1 MNYYSTTG
9 NIEPVSF
16 RESLFQ
22 GLAPDGGLY
31 LPEEIPNQWRDVVRR
46 KAPFP
51 ELAFDVLRPFVQG
64 EISDSA
70 FGDIVQSAFS
80 FEIKLVEIQE
90 GTFVLELFHGPTL
103 AFKDFGARFM
113 ARTME
118 YFLQKKSQ
126 ELTILVATSGDTG
139 SAVSSGFYGIEG
151 IRVFILYPKGR
162 VSPTQEKQLT
172 TLGGNISA
180 LEVEGSFDDC
190 QRLAKSAFL
199 NQHLRKKIQLS
210 SANSINIARLLP
222 QSVYYHWAYQEME
235 MEFPAVF
242 SVPSGNFGNL
252 TGGLIGKKMG
262 LPVEKFIASTNVND
276 VVPVYLETGVFY
288 PKPSVQTISNA
299 MDVGNPSNLDRMTS
313 LYGND
318 IDNIR
323 FEIMG
328 MSFNDQETIRAIRD
342 IFEETRYIL
351 DPHTAVGYLGL
362 NKYHKDFNKNA
373 VGIILSTAHPSKF
386 SECIE
391 PAIGQSIPIPER
403 LNECLD
409 KRMYKMSL
417 PNDENALSE
426 VLLTT

>member
-139 SAVSSGFYGIEG
+139 SAVANGFYGIEG

-190 QRLAKSAFL
+190 QRLVKSAFL

-252 TGGLIGKKMG
+252 TGGLIAKKMG
-262 LPVEKFIASTNVND
+262 LPVEKFIASTNMNNA
-276 VVPVYLETGVFY
+276 VPVYLETGVFY

-323 FEIMG
+323 SEIMG

-362 NKYHKDFNKNA
+362 NKYHKVFNKNA